1 MIGTSLAHYR
11 ILEKVGEGGM
21 GVVYKALDTHLDRT
35 VALKLL
41 RPEAVG
47 DAERRWRFLR
57 EAKAASALNHP
68 NIVTIH
74 DVAADQGVDFIVME
88 FVEGRSLDRL
98 IPKGGLPVADVVLY
112 GGQIASA
119 LGAAHA
125 AGIVHRDVK
134 PANAIVGPGGR
145 VRVLDFGLAKLVER
159 DPGGV
164 LETSDSTATAASVVE
179 RTRQGVILGTVAYM
193 SPEQAEGK
201 PVDARS
207 DVFSLGAVLYEML
220 AGRRPFEGDSYLKTL
235 AAILRDPPPPIGTI
249 RPDVPAPLAR
259 IVARALEKRP
269 EDRYA
274 SAGEMERELAALK
287 RPAGAKRSVLGRPA
301 VLVAGL
307 LVLVAAGSVSW
318 RIARNARVRHARNVT
333 LPEIPKLLEQQ
344 KFVAAIRLARDA
356 ERIVPEDVARL
367 RRETW
372 TAFSF
377 RTEPPGADAFMKS
390 YLDAGG
396 EWERVGKTPIE
407 EIRLPIGYYRW
418 KFTREG
424 YRSVEAAA
432 GFEDLSIRLDPE
444 SAAPPGMV
452 RIPGGSF
459 TLLNLDAVTL
469 DDFWLDKYEV
479 TNREFKAFVDAGG
492 YAKREFWKEPFVLG
506 GRTLPFEVA
515 VSKFQDAT
523 GRPGPAAW
531 ELGSFPDGRENHPVE
546 GVSWYEAA
554 AYAEFAGKSLPTIYH
569 WYRAAGQGLFSQILS
584 LSNFSGKGA
593 APGGTY
599 QGLGPFGTLDMAGNV
614 KEWCWNATGARRYI
628 LGGSSTEVSY
638 MFQEPDAQDP
648 YLRLAGYGFRC
659 ARFVAPPP
667 AALLDPL
674 ERLSRDL
681 AKEKPASDEA
691 FRLYRSLYAYDK
703 TPLDVKAEAVDDTS
717 PYWRRE
723 KVSLLAAYGN
733 ERVPVFLFLPKN
745 ARPPYQT
752 VVFFPHSGARIT
764 RSTAEM
770 DMTVIDFVVRSGRA
784 LCYPVY
790 QDTYERHVER
800 TAPGPNF
807 RRDLVIQWS
816 KDLGRAIDWLE
827 TRKDLDIRRLVFYG
841 ASLGAIDGVP
851 LIAVEERVKAAV
863 LLAGG
868 YRLKRAAPEIE
879 PVNFAPRIKVPV
891 LLIGGRYDFQHPL
904 ETAQR
909 PLFAALGTPE
919 SEKKHV
925 IFEGGHVAPRL
936 QPIIREILDFLDRT
950 LGPVP
955 LAN

>member
-11 ILEKVGEGGM
+11 VLEKVGEGGM
-21 GVVYKALDTHLDRT
+21 GVVYRAFDTRLDRT

-47 DAERRWRFLR
+47 DAERRWRFVR

-74 DVAADQGVDFIVME
+74 DIAADRGVDFIVME
-88 FVEGRSLDRL
+88 YIEGTPLDRL
-98 IPKGGLPVADVVLY
+98 IPTGGLPVADAVHY

-134 PANAIVGPGGR
+134 PANVIVGAGGR
-145 VRVLDFGLAKLVER
+145 VKVLDFGLAKLIE
-159 DPGGV
+159 PEAGGV
-164 LETSDSTATAASVVE
+164 LETSDSTATAASVLE

-193 SPEQAEGK
+193 SPEQAEGR

-207 DVFSLGAVLYEML
+207 DVFSLGGVLYEML

-235 AAILRDPPPPIGTI
+235 TAILRDPPAQLGTV
-249 RPDVPAPLAR
+249 RPDVPAALAR

-274 SAGEMERELAALK
+274 SAGEMEKELATLK
-287 RPAGAKRSVLGRPA
+287 APVARKRSLHRRPA

-307 LVLVAAGSVSW
+307 LLLLAAGGTVW
-318 RIARNARVRHARNVT
+318 RIARVARVRHAREVT
-333 LPEIPKLLEQQ
+333 LAEISRLVEQQ
-344 KFVAAIRLARDA
+344 KLVAAIRLARDA

-367 RRETW
+367 RRERW
-372 TAFSF
+372 TAFSI
-377 RTEPPGADAFMKS
+377 RTEPPGAEVFMKP
-390 YLDAGG
+390 YLDVGA
-396 EWERVGKTPIE
+396 EWQPVGTTPIG
-407 EIRLPIGYYRW
+407 EIRLPLAYYRW

-424 YRSVEAAA
+424 CRSVEAAA
-432 GFEDLSIRLDPE
+432 GAEDFSIRLDPE
-444 SAAPPGMV
+444 SVVPPGMV

-459 TLLNLDAVTL
+459 TLGSLDPVTL
-469 DDFWLDKYEV
+469 EESWLDKYEV
-479 TNREFKAFVDAGG
+479 TNREFKAFIDAGG
-492 YAKREFWKEPFVLG
+492 YAKREYWKEPFVLG
-506 GRTLPFEVA
+506 GRTLPFEEA
-515 VSKFQDAT
+515 VPRFRDAT
-523 GRPGPAAW
+523 GRPGPASW
-531 ELGSFPDGRENHPVE
+531 ELGTFPDGRENHPVE

-569 WYRAAGQGLFSQILS
+569 WYRAAGQDLFSEILR

-593 APGGTY
+593 APAGTY
-599 QGLGPFGTLDMAGNV
+599 QGLGPFGTHDMAGNV
-614 KEWCWNATGARRYI
+614 KEWCWNASGARRYI

-638 MFQEPDAQDP
+638 MFQEADAQDP
-648 YLRLAGYGFRC
+648 FLRMAGYGLRC
-659 ARFVAPPP
+659 ARYAAPPP
-667 AALLDPL
+667 AALLGPVGV
-674 ERLSRDL
+674 LSRDFS
-681 AKEKPASDEA
+681 KEKPAPDEA
-691 FRLYRSLYAYDK
+691 FRLYKSLYAYDK
-703 TPLDVKAEAVDDTS
+703 TPLDVKAEGVDDTS

-752 VVFFPHSGARIT
+752 VVFFPHSGARIM
-764 RSTAEM
+764 RSAAEM

-790 QDTYERHVER
+790 RDTYERHVER
-800 TAPGPNF
+800 TASGPNF

-816 KDLGRAIDWLE
+816 KDLGRALDWME
-827 TRKDLDIRRLVFYG
+827 TRKDLDTRRLVFYG
-841 ASLGAIDGVP
+841 VSLGAIDGVP
-851 LIAVEERVKAAV
+851 LVAVEERVKAAV
-863 LLAGG
+863 FLAGG

-879 PVNFAPRIKVPV
+879 PVNFAPRIRVPV
-891 LLIGGRYDFQHPL
+891 LLLGGRYDFQHPL

-909 PLFAALGTPE
+909 PLFTALGTPE
-919 SEKKHV
+919 KEKKHV
-925 IFEGGHVAPRL
+925 VFEGGHVAPRI
-936 QPIIREILDFLDRT
+936 QPIIKEILDWLDRMQ
-950 LGPVP
+950 GPVP
-955 LAN
+955 SVN